1 MTMSKNSNID
11 VKVKDLRKSR
21 YSYLFM
27 DKGNCYVYSSMTNML
42 LQLSQEIYE
51 FLVTGNIHGLLS
63 VKEGKSFEFLLSK
76 KIINSETE
84 DDDLRN
90 ILKINYLQSSYQTS
104 HMNLTLLPTE
114 GCNLRCPYCFE
125 TEKSGMSM
133 SDEVI
138 DQDVRY
144 ISKSCS
150 CKTLSKSLGRNP
162 TKESAIVRLDIWEN
176 QCIPKLIS
184 PCPFFI
190 ILLTNCFLHRPTGRK
205 YYF

>member
-90 ILKINYLQSSYQTS
+90 I
-104 HMNLTLLPTE
+104 
-114 GCNLRCPYCFE
+114 
-125 TEKSGMSM
+125 
-133 SDEVI
+133 
-138 DQDVRY
+138 
-144 ISKSCS
+144 
-150 CKTLSKSLGRNP
+150 
-162 TKESAIVRLDIWEN
+162 
-176 QCIPKLIS
+176 
-184 PCPFFI
+184 
-190 ILLTNCFLHRPTGRK
+190 
-205 YYF
+205 